1 MASSNDLRQLIRN
14 SYECMRKIMELDTQS
29 TLTNFNVMETLN
41 NSAILRYR
49 ELEPYL
55 DSLESETSKIRTL
68 DQELAKNQP
77 RLEQLEERT
86 KKLAMLVEQMDEWSA
101 ELEVKSRHKGD
112 DSEDPNAAELLM
124 AAQALG
130 ELKSRSEPPK
140 STILDKVTSHP
151 LISSSINYM
160 LEKTINTSSNIVL
173 LNEEKSKRARNDQ
186 QTESVG
192 PDMKEISE
200 QIPPKRPKLEKTSS
214 GSQLNNRLPPPSQP
228 PRFARL
234 NSSLRQ
240 QVTISSAISTQRSLQ
255 DLTELSVLNLNIE
268 SRRRLTMLINFL
280 KIGNTQLSER
290 IENLINVLA
299 NEHAVNQSRSSS
311 PDSFRGGASTLS
323 LPSLASVSSATS
335 LASLPNSDETPNLSP
350 EAEIP
355 VQQLKNEIV
364 GTVKKI
370 VNVVSKVSA
379 NSLPEPA
386 RSNVREMLLKLP
398 TNWAMSLE
406 QNMSEPEDEDSDDE
420 TKTIYEDSVEYPDQ
434 TAESQK
440 RKSRSLAQQL
450 LANLFKYRN
459 KRQKNAVQP
468 NTWFKKSIRDQILSD
483 RNGKV
488 LILAQESLDM
498 INKIIKFCNE
508 NLDKAETWNISKQ
521 TQQAAHLMNK
531 LQNITYVTPV
541 SSRDAVSDSSDT
553 QKDSQDGDTIVV
565 REDSPSK
572 L

>member
-1 MASSNDLRQLIRN
+1 MSDNGQNLRVRPLKIGELI
-14 SYECMRKIMELDTQS
+14 D
-29 TLTNFNVMETLN
+29 
-41 NSAILRYR
+41 
-49 ELEPYL
+49 
-55 DSLESETSKIRTL
+55 
-68 DQELAKNQP
+68 
-77 RLEQLEERT
+77 
-86 KKLAMLVEQMDEWSA
+86 
-101 ELEVKSRHKGD
+101 KGD
-112 DSEDPNAAELLM
+112 DSEDANAAELLM

-130 ELKSRSEPPK
+130 ELKNRPEPSKP
-140 STILDKVTSHP
+140 TILDKVTSHP

-173 LNEEKSKRARNDQ
+173 LSDEKSKRARNDQ
-186 QTESVG
+186 QTESLG
-192 PDMKEISE
+192 PDREDVYE
-200 QIPPKRPKLEKTSS
+200 QIPLKRPKLEKTSS

-228 PRFARL
+228 RFARL

-240 QVTISSAISTQRSLQ
+240 QVTISSAISTQKSLQ

-299 NEHAVNQSRSSS
+299 NEHDVSKSRSSS
-311 PDSFRGGASTLS
+311 PDNIHGGASTLS
-323 LPSLASVSSATS
+323 LPSLASVSSAAS
-335 LASLPNSDETPNLSP
+335 LASLPNSDETPKLSP

-406 QNMSEPEDEDSDDE
+406 QNMSESEDEDSDDE
-420 TKTIYEDSVEYPDQ
+420 TKTIYEDSLEYPDQ
-434 TAESQK
+434 NAESQK

-459 KRQKNAVQP
+459 KTQKNIVQP
-468 NTWFKKSIRDQILSD
+468 NNWFKKSIRDQILSD

-541 SSRDAVSDSSDT
+541 SSSDAASNSSNAQRDL
-553 QKDSQDGDTIVV
+553 QDGDTIVV
-565 REDSPSK
+565 REDSPSN